1 MKNALI
7 HAMLVMP
14 VALRL
19 AAAAGPASAADAWPA
34 ATAETAQAFVEAAQK
49 HVAATESPTIR
60 GADGW
65 LFSRPELR
73 HLTVG
78 PFWGEAARAVST
90 AENEAFR
97 DPVPAIVQFNNDLKA
112 LGVELLL
119 VPVPP
124 KASIYAD
131 KLCGAVTADADGR
144 LPRVDTQH
152 QAFHQVLRNQG
163 VQVLDLT
170 PVMLNL
176 RRARAADVAKP
187 EANCQTDTHWSP
199 GAIEAVA
206 AELARWIAGR
216 PWHDAAA
223 PRIEYAS
230 RRADLTITGDLTVF
244 LPADERPGRE
254 TFPGVRF
261 VGRTD
266 APDRP
271 VETSLES
278 PVLLLG
284 DSHTLVFS
292 IGGEMHCAGAGLP
305 DQLAMEL
312 GRPIDL
318 LGKMGSGATPT
329 RVDLFR
335 RAKEPGYIEGKK
347 LVIWCFRGMEFT
359 ENPGGWRPLP
369 VKR

>member
-7 HAMLVMP
+7 RAMLVIP
-14 VALRL
+14 VALQL
-19 AAAAGPASAADAWPA
+19 AVAAGSASAADAWP
-34 ATAETAQAFVEAAQK
+34 TASVETAQAFVDAAKK
-49 HVAATESPTIR
+49 HITATESPTIR

-90 AENEAFR
+90 ATNEEWR

-131 KLCGAVTADADGR
+131 KLSEAVKPDADGR
-144 LPRVDTQH
+144 LPRVDTEH
-152 QAFHQVLRNQG
+152 QAFHKILRDQG

-176 RRARAADVAKP
+176 RRARATDAAKP

-199 GAIEAVA
+199 GTIEAVA
-206 AELARWIAGR
+206 AEIARWIAGR

-223 PRIEYAS
+223 HIEYAS
-230 RRADLTITGDLTVF
+230 RRADLTITGDLTAF
-244 LPADERPGRE
+244 LPEAGRPGRE
-254 TFPGVRF
+254 TFTGVRF
-261 VGRTD
+261 VGRPD

-271 VETSLES
+271 VEPSLES

-292 IGGEMHCAGAGLP
+292 IGGEMHCTGAGLP

-312 GRPIDL
+312 GGPIDL

>member
-1 MKNALI
+1 MKNAFI
-7 HAMLVMP
+7 RAMLVMP

-19 AAAAGPASAADAWPA
+19 AAAAGSDSAADAWP
-34 ATAETAQAFVEAAQK
+34 TASVETAQAFVAAAKK
-49 HVAATESPTIR
+49 HIAATESPTIR

-90 AENEAFR
+90 AENEEWR
-97 DPVPAIVQFNNDLKA
+97 DPIPAIVQFHNDLKA

-124 KASIYAD
+124 KAALYAD
-131 KLCGAVTADADGR
+131 KLCEAVTADADGR

-152 QAFHQVLRNQG
+152 QAFYQALREQG
-163 VQVLDLT
+163 VQVMDLT

-176 RRARAADVAKP
+176 RRARAGDAAKP

-199 GAIEAVA
+199 GAIEAVS

-261 VGRTD
+261 VGRPD

-271 VETSLES
+271 VEASLKS
-278 PVLLLG
+278 PILLLG

-292 IGGEMHCAGAGLP
+292 FGGEMHCTGAGLP
-305 DQLAMEL
+305 DQLAFET
-312 GRPIDL
+312 GGPIDL
-318 LGKMGSGATPT
+318 LGIMGSGASPT
-329 RVDLFR
+329 RMTLFR
-335 RAKEPGYIEGKK
+335 RAREAGYIEGKK